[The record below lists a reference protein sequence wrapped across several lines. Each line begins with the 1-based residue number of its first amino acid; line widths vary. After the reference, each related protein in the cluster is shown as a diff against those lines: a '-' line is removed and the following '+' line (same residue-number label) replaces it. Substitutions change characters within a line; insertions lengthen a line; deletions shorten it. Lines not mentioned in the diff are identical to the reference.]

1 MHMKYDFRYNLKK
14 IKFETISIEHTTHK
28 HLFFLTRKISLNQ
41 RALKHHR
48 PKGGHREPLSA
59 AAPEPSG
66 KSTREKPACLRVLPG
81 SGVCRLLSR
90 RFWKAPDKV
99 SVQSLERKKQYGPH
113 DCSPASCK
121 ALDGCARHTVP
132 IQLCLREAK
141 GPKREGNRAECT

>member
-1 MHMKYDFRYNLKK
+1 MRSLPKKVMVYHFRYNLKK

-28 HLFFLTRKISLNQ
+28 HLFFPNKKDLPESAGSKAPPAKAGDTEN
-41 RALKHHR
+41 
-48 PKGGHREPLSA
+48 PLSA

-99 SVQSLERKKQYGPH
+99 SMQSLERKKQYGPH
-113 DCSPASCK
+113 DCSPTS
-121 ALDGCARHTVP
+121 
-132 IQLCLREAK
+132 
-141 GPKREGNRAECT
+141 